1 MYVCMNP
8 AQCVQFSQIQ
18 HVAVGNYYTAPS
30 RRRVTGRYLH
40 KTLLIDGRITAE
52 TTGRLQ
58 ITTGHMS
65 KKTQPMDIWYYTN
78 SYINDYSIYTDV

>member
-18 HVAVGNYYTAPS
+18 HVAVGNYYTE
-30 RRRVTGRYLH
+30 
-40 KTLLIDGRITAE
+40 TLLIDGRTTAE

-65 KKTQPMDIWYYTN
+65 KKTRPMDIWYYTN